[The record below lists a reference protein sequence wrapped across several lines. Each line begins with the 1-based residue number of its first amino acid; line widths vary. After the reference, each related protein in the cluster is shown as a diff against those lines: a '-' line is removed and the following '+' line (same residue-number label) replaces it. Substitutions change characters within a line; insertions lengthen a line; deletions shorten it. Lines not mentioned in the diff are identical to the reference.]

1 MFPRELLI
9 PTEDKKGEVRVDP
22 FRQNL
27 LNLYLARN
35 DSLLNNF
42 EEHIL
47 LMNKGNVDW
56 RPLINLW
63 SVLEYLSKYTAKAGK
78 ATQHI
83 GKLFGEVASR
93 VCEFENENGIHD
105 LWRRTIMK
113 FYSKLIGNRDYT
125 LFEVVHFGLR
135 LPGVLHNFGPVETVS
150 VSNWATVKGKN
161 KMKETLVRDRVTNL
175 SKLEIFNC
183 RGQLQLPASVSERDF
198 KNISFYCFWRLY
210 SVQGTRLRKRQ
221 REKMLAVNGCGWPR
235 QAKPTHP
242 LHQEYAKKTLYAY
255 APCHDLHGTEY
266 LDHAARV
273 FFKGNGGLFF

>member
-9 PTEDKKGEVRVDP
+9 PTENKKGEVRVDP

-93 VCEFENENGIHD
+93 VCEFENEDGIHD

-161 KMKETLVRDRVTNL
+161 KNEGNTSERSRHQFEQTGN
-175 SKLEIFNC
+175 
-183 RGQLQLPASVSERDF
+183 LQLSWST
-198 KNISFYCFWRLY
+198 STSC
-210 SVQGTRLRKRQ
+210 
-221 REKMLAVNGCGWPR
+221 
-235 QAKPTHP
+235 
-242 LHQEYAKKTLYAY
+242 
-255 APCHDLHGTEY
+255 
-266 LDHAARV
+266 
-273 FFKGNGGLFF
+273 